1 MQLTHIALSII
12 WNVAGIV
19 LVSQGLRSPG
29 PTASAVAVGILI
41 LLGVLIIVGIIY
53 WRPLYFIASEL
64 AIIGAMMAI
73 NQALTADQSLW
84 PSEFWRYA
92 GAALNALGVLGG
104 TLGITAAVS
113 ALMREA
119 KR

>member
-1 MQLTHIALSII
+1 L
-12 WNVAGIV
+12 IV
-19 LVSQGLRSPG
+19 
-29 PTASAVAVGILI
+29 
-41 LLGVLIIVGIIY
+41 VGIIH
-53 WRPLYFIASEL
+53 WRPLYIIGSGF
-64 AIIGAMMAI
+64 AIIGATMAI
-73 NQALTADQSLW
+73 NQAFTADQSLW

-104 TLGITAAVS
+104 TLGIIAAVS